1 MPFRRKPLTPRTVLV
16 RLPNWVGD
24 IVMAL
29 PALQALR
36 AHDHGTRLVA
46 MARPDHLEFVRRISV
61 FDEVLPGPSKDVD
74 ERWGSWWKVVRTIWT
89 SNFQVAILLAP
100 SFESALTAFLGG
112 VPIRV
117 GHIADR
123 RSWLLSHRVAVNA
136 DKHRKDEYLDV
147 VKLLGAEPVSG
158 PVPLRFQLAERRY
171 VDQFFKREG
180 FDQNARPVF
189 VNPAAAKTPRAWSSE
204 RFRQLAE
211 YIADKHQVQV
221 LVHQHPPFRAPTAWP
236 RHPQVRVIE
245 DATLVQLGAVIQRC
259 RLYVGNDSGPMH
271 VAAALGIPT
280 VGIYGS
286 SSPGR
291 TSPSGDSN
299 TSHLAV
305 SSYFSCSPCRERF
318 FEDCPSPP
326 SREGR
331 PPCLDEINV
340 DTVAEQVDRLLM
352 QN

>member
-1 MPFRRKPLTPRTVLV
+1 
-16 RLPNWVGD
+16 
-24 IVMAL
+24 MAL

-36 AHDHGTRLVA
+36 AHNHDARLVA

-61 FDEVLPGPSKDVD
+61 FDDVLPGPPKDVV
-74 ERWGSWWKVVRTIWT
+74 EWWGSWWKAVRTIRA
-89 SNFQVAILLAP
+89 SNFQVAVLLAP

-123 RSWLLSHRVAVNA
+123 RSWLLSHRVALNA
-136 DKHRKDEYLDV
+136 NKHRKDEYLDV
-147 VKLLGAEPVSG
+147 VKLFGAKPVSG
-158 PVPLRFQLAERRY
+158 PTPLRFQLAECRY
-171 VDQFFKREG
+171 VDQLFKREG
-180 FDQNARPVF
+180 FDQNDRPVF

-204 RFRQLAE
+204 RFQRLAE
-211 YIADKHQVQV
+211 HIADRHQVQV
-221 LVHQHPPFRAPTAWP
+221 LVHQHPPFSAPNDWP

-245 DATLVQLGAVIQRC
+245 DATLVQLGAVMQRC

-280 VGIYGS
+280 VGIYGP

-291 TSPSGDSN
+291 TSPASDSN

-318 FEDCPSPP
+318 FDDCPSPP
-326 SREGR
+326 SQEGR
-331 PPCLDEINV
+331 PPCLDEIKV
-340 DTVAEQVDRLLM
+340 DTVVEQVDRILM
-352 QN
+352 QD